1 VFNRTGTTGAGTG
14 VSMGAGAGR
23 GRKAT
28 YAAMLVSLLSVIVLV
43 GCEVDSFLDPS
54 VVGRWERTPVVL
66 PILDRLDV
74 IEEAGAE
81 VPGMTKIRPEDLLPD
96 TREYII
102 GTGDLLTISVFE
114 LINPNVESVQT
125 RRVDEVGMVRLPVI
139 GAVHVSGLTASTLEL
154 RLAQVL
160 ESKGVLKNPTVTV
173 IVQEG
178 RQNTFSI
185 IGEPSSGGTAVGT
198 YTILHP
204 DFRLLD
210 ALALARGVP
219 GNSKRLL
226 IIRQAFLRPAPAPEG
241 VAAPGT
247 VGAPAAAAPAASKN
261 PADLIDDL
269 MKAGDATAASP
280 KPTGAAAKPAGAAPP
295 QGLDVAVESRDN
307 GQWVNVDGKWV
318 RTASK
323 GSSTSSSPAPA
334 AATGAVQLAPTEAAL
349 NDAALSEIVTQRII
363 EVPYDRLLE
372 GDMRYNLVIR
382 PGDIIRVP
390 SPSVGN
396 VYVMGSIS
404 RPGTFLVPGNRDLTL
419 KNLIAAAGG
428 LAGIAIPER
437 VDIIRRVG
445 NNQEATVRVN
455 LREIFDG
462 VQPDFYLKAN
472 DQVNIGTNFAATPL
486 AVFRNG
492 LRMTYGFG
500 FILDRNFEVDA
511 FGAAAR

>member
-1 VFNRTGTTGAGTG
+1 MFNRTGPTG
-14 VSMGAGAGR
+14 VGMGR
-23 GRKAT
+23 GRKAAYT
-28 YAAMLVSLLSVIVLV
+28 ATLLSLLGALVVLV

-66 PILDRLDV
+66 PILERLDV

-102 GTGDLLTISVFE
+102 GTGDLLTISIFE

-139 GAVHVSGLTASTLEL
+139 GAVHVSGLTASTLEQ

-241 VAAPGT
+241 APGI
-247 VGAPAAAAPAASKN
+247 APAAGAAAAPAAASKN

-269 MKAGDATAASP
+269 MKGGDATSTSP

-307 GQWVNVDGKWV
+307 AQWVNVDGKWV
-318 RTASK
+318 RSASK
-323 GSSTSSSPAPA
+323 GSSGASSSSA
-334 AATGAVQLAPTEAAL
+334 AAAASPASASGTGQLAPTEAAL
-349 NDAALSEIVTQRII
+349 NEAALSEIVTQRII

-396 VYVMGSIS
+396 VYVMGAIS

-428 LAGIAIPER
+428 LSGIAIPER
-437 VDIIRRVG
+437 VDIVRRVG

-492 LRMTYGFG
+492 LRMSYGFG

-511 FGAAAR
+511 FGNTAK

>member
-1 VFNRTGTTGAGTG
+1 MFNRTGTTGAGTG
-14 VSMGAGAGR
+14 VAMGR

-28 YAAMLVSLLSVIVLV
+28 YATMLVSLLSVIVLV

-241 VAAPGT
+241 VAAPAPGS
-247 VGAPAAAAPAASKN
+247 GPGNPAAGAAPAASKN

-318 RTASK
+318 RTAANSK
-323 GSSTSSSPAPA
+323 GTGSVGAPA
-334 AATGAVQLAPTEAAL
+334 AATGAVQLAPTEAAV

-492 LRMTYGFG
+492 LRMSYGFG

-511 FGAAAR
+511 FGNTVR

>member
-1 VFNRTGTTGAGTG
+1 MFNRTGPTG
-14 VSMGAGAGR
+14 VGMGR

-102 GTGDLLTISVFE
+102 GTGDLLTISIFE

-139 GAVHVSGLTASTLEL
+139 GAVHVSGLTASTLEQ

-241 VAAPGT
+241 VPAPGAP
-247 VGAPAAAAPAASKN
+247 GAPGSPAAAGPAASKN

-269 MKAGDATAASP
+269 MKAGDATASSP

-323 GSSTSSSPAPA
+323 GSATGTSTAAPA
-334 AATGAVQLAPTEAAL
+334 AATGAVQLAPSETAV

-428 LAGIAIPER
+428 LSGIAIPER

-492 LRMTYGFG
+492 LRMSYGFG

-511 FGAAAR
+511 FGNTVR